1 VTWLEPISPYLE
13 TFTME
18 HQKVAAD
25 RVKMDGTDR
34 ENTLTIFVF
43 IFFLLD
49 GNKNRI
55 VRKENEWDIIG

>member
-1 VTWLEPISPYLE
+1 LEPISPYLE

-55 VRKENEWDIIG
+55 VRKENE